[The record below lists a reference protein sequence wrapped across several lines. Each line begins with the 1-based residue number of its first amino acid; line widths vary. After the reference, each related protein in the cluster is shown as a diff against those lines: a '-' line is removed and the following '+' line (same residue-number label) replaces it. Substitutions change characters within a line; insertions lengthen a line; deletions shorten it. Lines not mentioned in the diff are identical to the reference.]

1 MKHFGRRMRRA
12 LVISLI
18 LNVLL
23 ISIIVHFYRPADF
36 TKERESIEE
45 VVTIVQK
52 PPHPIARKQVAK
64 AASAAQPRVVA
75 KVPVE
80 PVIPQPVPVRVPLY
94 VPRKHA
100 PVVPKIE
107 PKALPEPKVVHVRVP
122 PAVVASLQHPAPVA
136 AAPKRLSESQIADI
150 ENNLGASIA
159 HDRDRVNPLNGT
171 DTSTVPTE
179 HHYGPDVSDLTSG
192 GINHHGLCS
201 PIKSWSDSGWDYYY
215 LSCNVRA
222 SDGTFDQES
231 IPWPVRYRPNYD
243 PNLGTAPDGQ
253 PIAMPLPGWHLP
265 PGEPVA
271 DGVRQYA
278 EEHGV
283 SL

>member
-1 MKHFGRRMRRA
+1 MRRA
-12 LVISLI
+12 AVISLI
-18 LNVLL
+18 LNVLV
-23 ISIIVHFYRPADF
+23 ISILVHFYRRPDF
-36 TKERESIEE
+36 EKERQSTAEI
-45 VVTIVQK
+45 VTIVK
-52 PPHPIARKQVAK
+52 APPHPIARKRVAK
-64 AASAAQPRVVA
+64 AAAAAPPRVVA

-80 PVIPQPVPVRVPLY
+80 PVAPQPAPVHHLLS

-100 PVVPKIE
+100 TVAEKIE
-107 PKALPEPKVVHVRVP
+107 PKALPEPRVVHKHVP
-122 PAVVASLQHPAPVA
+122 PAVVASLQKPAPVA
-136 AAPKRLSESQIADI
+136 AAPRRLTASQIADI
-150 ENNLGASIA
+150 ESNLGASIA

-171 DTSTVPTE
+171 ETTTVPTE
-179 HHYGPDVSDLTSG
+179 RHYGPDLSGLTTG

-201 PIKSWSDSGWDYYY
+201 PIKSWTDQGWDYYY
-215 LSCNVRA
+215 LTCNVRS
-222 SDGTFDQES
+222 SDGTFDEES
-231 IPWPVRYRPNYD
+231 IPWPVRYRPDHD

-271 DGVRQYA
+271 DGVRAYA